1 MATERPGARR
11 WVLLPGTLCTGAVF
25 EPMLDALGVPAA
37 AREVVPLDTPQVEAY
52 GPRLAA
58 LCDRDTVV
66 CGFSLGA
73 IVAAHL
79 ADRIDAAEMVLFGL
93 NPHPDDT
100 AKRPGRLALEAD
112 VARHGAAALAE
123 RLGPLGGRDPEG
135 GRTRILAMAAASVGD
150 IAAQTR
156 LALTRPGAL
165 PALARAAMPVT
176 MLTGTEDRQA
186 PLALAAEA
194 ARLAPRGR
202 LIALQGLGHYALVE
216 DPAACARAI
225 ANRETRP

>member
-1 MATERPGARR
+1 MATDRTGARR

-25 EPMLDALGVPAA
+25 DPMLDALGVPAA
-37 AREVVPLDTPQVEAY
+37 AREVVPLDRPRVEAY
-52 GPRLAA
+52 GATLAA
-58 LCDRDTVV
+58 LCDRETVV

-79 ADRIDAAEMVLFGL
+79 ADRIDAAELVLFGL
-93 NPHPDDT
+93 NPRPDDP
-100 AKRPGRLALEAD
+100 AKRPGRLALEQD
-112 VARHGAAALAE
+112 VARDGAAALAD
-123 RLGPLGGRDPEG
+123 RLGPLGGSDPEG
-135 GRTRILAMAAASVGD
+135 GRARILAMAAASVGD

-176 MLTGTEDRQA
+176 MLTGTEDQQA

-194 ARLAPRGR
+194 ARLAPQGR
-202 LIALQGLGHYALVE
+202 LIALPGLGHYALVE

-225 ANRETRP
+225 ANREMRP